1 MKFTPFIRYTVV
13 FCIFLSACN
22 QESNTSENASV
33 GSSAEQM
40 KIAEAWNNSSDWVK
54 QITQSDSLVIRNKNW
69 GMDFS
74 QVKDPLELAESQPP
88 LGKSFSLYF
97 DDSDLNF
104 VDITYIPNAAGKF
117 AEIDLDVYVE
127 EPSQVKAFQK
137 NIKDYFDVK
146 YGTSVSQGKKISWSQ
161 NKNTQV
167 ELEDVSTSKDP
178 GIKIVLKAKP

>member
-1 MKFTPFIRYTVV
+1 MKFAQFIRYTFVL
-13 FCIFLSACN
+13 CLFLNACN
-22 QESNTSENASV
+22 QESSTSENANL

-40 KIAEAWNNSSDWVK
+40 KIAAAWNSSSDWVK
-54 QITQSDSLVIRNKNW
+54 QITQSDSLVIRNKHW
-69 GMDFS
+69 GMDFN
-74 QVKDPLELAESQPP
+74 QVNESLELAESQPN

-104 VDITYIPNAAGKF
+104 VDITYLPNNEGKL

-127 EPSQVKAFQK
+127 EPSQVKELQK

-146 YGTSVSQGKKISWSQ
+146 FGSSVTQGKKISWSK

-178 GIKIVLKAKP
+178 GIKIILKAKP